1 METKTGKVPLALIVD
16 DEGDICYLLS
26 SLLKQ
31 RQLRFDQ
38 VNTLAQATVSLK
50 EETPAIIF
58 LDNRLPDGKGINF
71 IEHIKSNCPGTK
83 IVIITAHDKTSD
95 KEIALRLGADFFIAK
110 PFTRQ
115 QIYETLDQITDFA
128 A

>member
-1 METKTGKVPLALIVD
+1 MEIKTGKMPLALIVD

-26 SLLKQ
+26 SMLKQ
-31 RQLRFDQ
+31 RHIRFDQ
-38 VNTLAQATVSLK
+38 VNTLAQATIALK

-71 IEHIKSNCPGTK
+71 IDHIKANCPETK
-83 IVIITAHDKTSD
+83 IVIITAHDKNSD

-115 QIYETLDQITDFA
+115 QIYETIDQFTDFA